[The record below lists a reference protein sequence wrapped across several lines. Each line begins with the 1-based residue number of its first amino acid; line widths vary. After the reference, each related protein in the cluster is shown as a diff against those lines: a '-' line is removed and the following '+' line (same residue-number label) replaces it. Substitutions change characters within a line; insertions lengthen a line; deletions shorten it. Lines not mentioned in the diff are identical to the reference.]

1 MSNLTSSRTLFIC
14 VVPAV
19 IALIS
24 VYWLRKKKKF
34 KHSDPDPPTASAQDF
49 EKIDSLAECS
59 LDSSSLDSADTLSDA
74 SSFASPESSS
84 EKSLRTKN
92 FTTDNVVKTNK
103 NSPLEKATDVVVVK
117 NSVFCNSNS
126 PVTPLQPISFK
137 MSPLPSS
144 DFQTLNGTKSADLE
158 GSDAVDESERCN
170 LLPSLELG
178 EINKFVDGF
187 SNEGESAS
195 EIFSRLL
202 PNFSSDSMDPVE
214 ALEEMLGFRPGTLRN
229 VENGVSHSSDNVA
242 SPSRVV
248 VESDKPQTVGDTDS
262 NDSHS
267 SVLDENSLSYVS
279 DDSDRQAAEL
289 KNKGSDFDESLC
301 DELDKSPVPQHLPSV
316 FDELDKSCS
325 PVLLPASEPDT
336 SEEGIVEKV
345 VVEVSVSES
354 MQAPATKVPE
364 SPVKDKF
371 SAIDQCPDSSA
382 SGPFRSLGSDS
393 NSTDSPLEPDS
404 SATGSSSVEPPSA
417 SCDSSCIAK
426 SSVST
431 VVTSPSPLKLMNGD
445 VDPGAEED
453 PQIPDM
459 DIAEHLSM
467 RSLPSLSGMENENC
481 SESSGWEM
489 QDSQSDVSDLFLFYD
504 RVSTYL
510 EKSEKFAYPGEKTWK
525 FF

>member
-1 MSNLTSSRTLFIC
+1 MSNFTTSRTLFIC

-34 KHSDPDPPTASAQDF
+34 KEHSDPQTASAQDF

-59 LDSSSLDSADTLSDA
+59 LDSSNLDSADTLSDA

-92 FTTDNVVKTNK
+92 FTTDNVLKTIK
-103 NSPLEKATDVVVVK
+103 NSPLENATDVVVVK
-117 NSVFCNSNS
+117 NNVFCNSNN
-126 PVTPLQPISFK
+126 PVTPLQPVSFK

-144 DFQTLNGTKSADLE
+144 DFQTLNGTKSADSE
-158 GSDAVDESERCN
+158 GSLLHSDGVDKSERCN
-170 LLPSLELG
+170 LLPSLRLG
-178 EINKFVDGF
+178 EVTNFNDSF
-187 SNEGESAS
+187 SKEEESAS

-202 PNFSSDSMDPVE
+202 PNFSSDSMDPME
-214 ALEEMLGFRPGTLRN
+214 ALEEMLGFSPSSLRI
-229 VENGVSHSSDNVA
+229 VENGMSHSSDNVA

-248 VESDKPQTVGDTDS
+248 VASEKPQAVDDTDS

-301 DELDKSPVPQHLPSV
+301 DELDKSPVLQHLPSV
-316 FDELDKSCS
+316 PCISDELDKSCS
-325 PVLLPASEPDT
+325 PVLLLASKPDV
-336 SEEGIVEKV
+336 SEDLIDEKV
-345 VVEVSVSES
+345 IAEVSVSELT
-354 MQAPATKVPE
+354 QAPATKAPE
-364 SPVKDKF
+364 SPVKDEF
-371 SAIDQCPDSSA
+371 PANDQCPDSSMN
-382 SGPFRSLGSDS
+382 GPSRSLGSDS
-393 NSTDSPLEPDS
+393 NNTDSPLEPDC
-404 SATGSSSVEPPSA
+404 SATGSSGVETPSA
-417 SCDSSCIAK
+417 SCDSSLVDSLAK
-426 SSVST
+426 SSVSR
-431 VVTSPSPLKLMNGD
+431 VVTSPCPLKLVNGD
-445 VDPGAEED
+445 LDPGAEED

-467 RSLPSLSGMENENC
+467 KSLPSLSGMENENC

-489 QDSQSDVSDLFLFYD
+489 QDSQSDVSVFVFISLPFSHQL
-504 RVSTYL
+504 
-510 EKSEKFAYPGEKTWK
+510 
-525 FF
+525 